1 LQKLKRHIV
10 CPLLQTGSSTEGEYE
25 YYEEYE
31 DMEHIPTPPPD
42 VDIQA
47 LFDKLGLT
55 PEEMTTTERPVPT
68 LQVEEV
74 TLAEDVTIAHR

>member
-1 LQKLKRHIV
+1 
-10 CPLLQTGSSTEGEYE
+10 
-25 YYEEYE
+25 
-31 DMEHIPTPPPD
+31 MEHIPTPPPD